1 MSGDQSPS
9 KYSTE
14 KSDSTLDIKE
24 EPYDQECDRANQDA
38 QNTSIEDLKT
48 TLDNILVNNVFPT
61 DTDMKTEKETEG
73 CEQSTLCGEGSN
85 SNTVL
90 PDIKSEKG
98 NESVCI
104 KEEPEY
110 DAVHHNTDIPS
121 LTTEDQEKEQESFRK
136 SETEN
141 ESGCIKE
148 EPNDPEYDDV
158 HHTCIKTDDQ
168 NEEQDSF
175 RKWTVTSSNLVPMDE
190 TGSHT
195 TQTCSV
201 ENENTNIGTQS
212 LSRDE
217 DAQGIDQSSMEL
229 TSCDLHGSIAG
240 RVKRGRQES
249 AVGISKSKRQK
260 QGHIARPESTIVKQE
275 CEGGDDANNSNVD
288 NSTILK
294 CAICSST
301 FPSKTLLG
309 AHRCKAAIYL
319 HMPRAEQLTRGH
331 KKSAVGT
338 SRRQRQGN
346 VTTPGST
353 IVKQECENEDDVID
367 SDVDNST
374 SLKCKFC
381 LSTFPR
387 KILLEAHLCKAAIYF
402 CKICSHESTR
412 RREHT
417 LMPLPKAEHHFHM
430 HFHPGYFARKD
441 PAIKEKLNPR
451 YQFPEELQRQLTTL
465 KYSEVNLLKDLYIGI
480 SPSGGDSQHTCG
492 LCGATFTTAGA
503 RVQHVKA
510 HLGHKRRTCGPSG
523 IKCKKTTYAC
533 CQHDKLLCHM
543 FRAHGDVVKEQ
554 SGYVFKCK
562 FCTMQFQE
570 RTELEWHL
578 YSHMKPDVD
587 FAASAQENSLGQ
599 PQKDSESEAASEAQ
613 FRCTICSLESVES
626 TITVQ
631 LYTAAKACQHLSWH
645 WRKQLPPEIRKNPNV
660 FNFGKDYETIRSMYL
675 APHKP
680 GLIVK
685 CKFCGK
691 KESVEGICRHTLA
704 WHKEYVKPPL
714 RCMQPECKHLL
725 FKRKPDFFGHM
736 FMQHVSVLKRE
747 TFMFLCLICHKT
759 FQSRGQMEWHCY
771 VHTQ

>member
-9 KYSTE
+9 KYSAE

-24 EPYDQECDRANQDA
+24 EPYDHEICDRANQDA
-38 QNTSIEDLKT
+38 QNMSIEDLET

-104 KEEPEY
+104 KEEPDDPEY
-110 DAVHHNTDIPS
+110 DAMDDNTDIPS
-121 LTTEDQEKEQESFRK
+121 LTTEDQEKEQDSVRN

-141 ESGCIKE
+141 ESVCIKE
-148 EPNDPEYDDV
+148 ESNGPEYADV

-168 NEEQDSF
+168 NEEQDSV
-175 RKWTVTSSNLVPMDE
+175 RKWTVTSSHLVPMDE

-201 ENENTNIGTQS
+201 DENTNIGTQS

-217 DAQGIDQSSMEL
+217 DVQGMDQSSMEARSG

-240 RVKRGRQES
+240 QVKRGHQES

-260 QGHIARPESTIVKQE
+260 QGHVTTPESTIVKQE
-275 CEGGDDANNSNVD
+275 CEEGDDANNSKVD
-288 NSTILK
+288 NSTPLK
-294 CAICSST
+294 CVFCKSI
-301 FPSKTLLG
+301 FPNKALLG

-319 HMPRAEQLTRGH
+319 HMPSAGQLT
-331 KKSAVGT
+331 
-338 SRRQRQGN
+338 Q
-346 VTTPGST
+346 
-353 IVKQECENEDDVID
+353 
-367 SDVDNST
+367 T

-387 KILLEAHLCKAAIYF
+387 MILLEAHRCKAAIYF

-412 RREHT
+412 PREHT
-417 LMPLPKAEHHFHM
+417 LMPLSEAEHHFHM
-430 HFHPGYFARKD
+430 HFHPGYFERKD
-441 PAIKEKLNPR
+441 PAIKEKLNFR
-451 YQFPEELQRQLTTL
+451 LQFPEELQGKRATL
-465 KYSEVNLLKDLYIGI
+465 KYSEVPLLKDLYIGV
-480 SPSGGDSQHTCG
+480 SQSGGDDRHACG
-492 LCGATFTTAGA
+492 LCDASFTTVGA
-503 RVQHVKA
+503 RVQHVKT
-510 HLGHKRRTCGPSG
+510 HLDHKYQTCGGTSC
-523 IKCKKTTYAC
+523 IRTSYAC
-533 CQHDKLLCHM
+533 CQHDRLLCHM
-543 FRAHGDVVKEQ
+543 FRAHCDVVKEE

-562 FCTMQFQE
+562 LCTMQFQD
-570 RTELEWHL
+570 RTELEWHF
-578 YSHMKPDVD
+578 YSHMKPDVKL
-587 FAASAQENSLGQ
+587 ATAAQENSLGQ
-599 PQKDSESEAASEAQ
+599 PQMDSESEAAGKVQ
-613 FRCTICSLESVES
+613 YFQYFRCTICSFESVES
-626 TITVQ
+626 TTLQ
-631 LYTAAKACQHLSWH
+631 HYTAAKACEHLSWH
-645 WRKQLPPEIRKNPNV
+645 WRKQLPPEIRKTPCV
-660 FNFGKDYETIRSMYL
+660 FDFGKDYETIRSMYL

-680 GLIVK
+680 GLNVK

-691 KESVEGICRHTLA
+691 KVSVGGIRKHMGA
-704 WHKEYVKPPL
+704 WHKEYLKSPL
-714 RCMQPECKHLL
+714 RCMQPECKHLQ
-725 FKRKPDFFGHM
+725 FIRKPDFFGHM

-771 VHTQ
+771 FHTQ